1 MLFYSIE
8 HVINLKRT
16 IITNYAKQKFNFFK
30 EPEMLKH
37 SYILV
42 LMIFL
47 LSCVTTKDIEENIT
61 KTRILEK
68 SLVNL
73 QNQMERNNQQTNQN
87 LIDLTDS
94 MNNELSD
101 LVNSMSVL
109 ISDMQLFEKTY
120 DPETRNKLIK
130 NLKTAKRV
138 KKDLLNILKE
148 SQTKQEQILL
158 FHDEAKTDRQKIAE
172 NRQQSESDNVINE
185 FELLRDQWKD
195 HSNEMNL
202 LVEEAQGQVAESHRA
217 ALTASRS
224 SVEASSQAQD
234 AARRS
239 SETRELVNSFQSR
252 IDRLSGRMDT
262 WNQREDNLKDD
273 LIRIERDL
281 NNQVTNNYI
290 KTESNTRSIDDL
302 LFQIR
307 NLIQNLDQHNHN

>member
-1 MLFYSIE
+1 
-8 HVINLKRT
+8 
-16 IITNYAKQKFNFFK
+16 
-30 EPEMLKH
+30 MLKH